1 MWESLSC
8 FWCFWCF
15 LDTLSLLQPSELRCV
30 SRLFLQLP
38 SLSRLGVD
46 FCACSPRPRLGSV
59 LSPGPFYHSGL
70 GKTSVPLV
78 MSSLFDILHV
88 ILHLTERGPGLWY
101 SSRAANLS
109 HSSLP
114 AGFRWSHCENCVVRI
129 ELVRL
134 VLVDDDTFPD
144 DRGELWVASLAILA
158 CCRSAPAATAVL
170 NSWNSVS
177 CLKSSLFSSIILASN
192 VWSIPFFF

>member
-1 MWESLSC
+1 MRSC
-8 FWCFWCF
+8 RSRSSSSRSQCGNRCLVSGASDASWILFRFYNLLNFVVCLDCF
-15 LDTLSLLQPSELRCV
+15 LRCNFRRCLDCV
-30 SRLFLQLP
+30 LI
-38 SLSRLGVD
+38 
-46 FCACSPRPRLGSV
+46 SV
-59 LSPGPFYHSGL
+59 LVRLVLVSVLCCLLDLSIIL
-70 GKTSVPLV
+70 DWGKRVPLV

-144 DRGELWVASLAILA
+144 DRGELWVTSLAILA

-170 NSWNSVS
+170 NSWTQCRV
-177 CLKSSLFSSIILASN
+177 
-192 VWSIPFFF
+192 